1 MSGPELCGSPKIS
14 GHFYAAGRACPAP
27 TVLPYKKR
35 EQKSPFTLFWHSCGL
50 AIQVFLVLEGVPGVL
65 DIIIVVQGVQ
75 QLAHLDELI
84 GVGQR
89 GGGGRH
95 LRHVGGDELVAL
107 LFQRVADSGEVLGA
121 GGDLGA
127 SSPASK
133 SSAPASSAS
142 IISSSGSLSSRS
154 TTMTPFWVNM
164 KPTQPIWPRLPPNLS
179 K

>member
-50 AIQVFLVLEGVPGVL
+50 AIQVFLVLEGVPGIL

-84 GVGQR
+84 GVCLLYTSDAADEEDSVDL
-89 GGGGRH
+89 GGR
-95 LRHVGGDELVAL
+95 RVIKKKKKVKCNACL
-107 LFQRVADSGEVLGA
+107 L
-121 GGDLGA
+121 
-127 SSPASK
+127 
-133 SSAPASSAS
+133 
-142 IISSSGSLSSRS
+142 
-154 TTMTPFWVNM
+154 
-164 KPTQPIWPRLPPNLS
+164 
-179 K
+179 

>member
-75 QLAHLDELI
+75 QLAHLA
-84 GVGQR
+84 Q
-89 GGGGRH
+89 
-95 LRHVGGDELVAL
+95 VA
-107 LFQRVADSGEVLGA
+107 A
-121 GGDLGA
+121 
-127 SSPASK
+127 
-133 SSAPASSAS
+133 
-142 IISSSGSLSSRS
+142 
-154 TTMTPFWVNM
+154 
-164 KPTQPIWPRLPPNLS
+164 
-179 K
+179 